1 MQEERNGPLERYLTV
16 LEVVAASHDGL
27 SLTEIV
33 NLTGFPKPTVHRLTK
48 SLIEAKALSAEDK
61 HQKTFRIGE
70 RMWRLLQLG
79 QNRDTVINFA
89 QLVCDALSGRIQET
103 SYIVRLEQDQVRSI
117 ARSAPDQG
125 HRLHVLPGSELPF
138 HAAASA
144 KAILAFQDEAT
155 IDRLLK
161 PPFEALTPFTRTDIK
176 EIRQEWETV
185 RHQMYAV
192 CDREIDESVMA
203 YACPVITDKAGILY
217 AVGVTGPR
225 SRITQHPEDY
235 WIAEIKKTAQQFADM
250 ITNSTFA

>member
-1 MQEERNGPLERYLTV
+1 MSEDKNGPLERYLKV

-48 SLIEAKALSAEDK
+48 SLLEAKALSAEDK
-61 HQKTFRIGE
+61 RQKTFRIGE

-79 QNRDTVINFA
+79 MDKNTLANYA
-89 QLVCDALSGRIQET
+89 QLVCDDLSGRIQET
-103 SYIVRLEQDQVRSI
+103 SYIVRLDQDQVRSV

-144 KAILAFQDEAT
+144 KAILAYQDEAT
-155 IDRLLK
+155 ISRLLVT
-161 PPFEALTPFTRTDIK
+161 PLEALTPFTKTDISDVRK
-176 EIRQEWETV
+176 EWADV
-185 RHQMYAV
+185 KKNGYAV

-203 YACPVITDKAGILY
+203 YACPVLLENTGVLY

-225 SRITQHPEDY
+225 NRISKQPESY
-235 WIAEIKKTAQQFADM
+235 WIEEIKAAASRFADM
-250 ITNSTFA
+250 LTNINP